1 VIVADRGIV
10 EDHLPN
16 SVMSAL
22 KECRQQA
29 LARLDEQHVIEQAH
43 IDVRRQEMVQEL
55 RAKMELRTV
64 EVEEENTWEENTPK
78 GTTTLAPSSIVTKL

>member
-22 KECRQQA
+22 KECGQQA
-29 LARLDEQHVIEQAH
+29 LARLDEQHEQAH
-43 IDVRRQEMVQEL
+43 IDVRRREMAQEL
-55 RAKMELRTV
+55 REKMELRTV
-64 EVEEENTWEENTPK
+64 EVEEENVWEENAPK
-78 GTTTLAPSSIVTKL
+78 GTSTLAPSSIVTKL

>member
-1 VIVADRGIV
+1 MIVADRGIV

-16 SVMSAL
+16 SVMNSL
-22 KECRQQA
+22 KECRPQA
-29 LARLDEQHVIEQAH
+29 LARLDKQHEQAH
-43 IDVRRQEMVQEL
+43 VDVRRREMAQEL

-64 EVEEENTWEENTPK
+64 EVEEENMWEENTPK